1 MHLPSGHIKIFM
13 IASCRYSKAL
23 LDSNSS
29 HTEAGTGVDAMEVE
43 GEKEAV
49 EDHNIDREKVLYLL
63 SLLLRI
69 IECYIKTVP
78 SLATGFEL
86 TRLLD
91 EVVPWVSKD
100 SALSAS
106 SIISDRIATISV
118 LLGPVVRTL
127 RQATGAR
134 QCKWFGSHDDCVKLV
149 TQLIV
154 AQDWHSVV
162 KRSPF
167 AKLLL
172 LANCE
177 SLEAMDPDLCASIR
191 QLIKL
196 ILIQSGMFQ
205 GHGEVDLE
213 LRTEQ
218 AAWLSKLSVHDN
230 SILVLESLFRIS
242 FHWNTELC
250 VESSEKI
257 EKFTKSKGYELQ
269 HVDGDF
275 KEREREKEKAALTA
289 PNSPV
294 MNCAINLCSNAFHTL
309 ASHLPKHV
317 RGHVESAP
325 IISPPGSSSSSS
337 SLASSVGVLD
347 TTPSAADTATFLAR
361 YSSGFRMDLQGF
373 LLEVVMYSGSRAR
386 NPRSYGECVLAL
398 SNVQG
403 VFNDDVTL
411 VADLTNVEKLLSLSA
426 AMVVQAHPHR
436 RASKIAKRKEELPT
450 EAVKRCSE
458 QLKSISSCGSAHIVK
473 AFNDVIE
480 NNTQEP
486 NCDGSQVRIHM
497 HSSIVALAVLNIAE
511 VVASFNILIQA
522 SSGMDSSF
530 VQCIDEIGFFAAYIC
545 CSTGVG
551 LENETEDTDSRVLFY
566 NWISALSRREMEK
579 SREITSMELERKAA
593 TIVQCVKMLKVLC
606 KKYDSFLPLSPSS
619 VKPIN
624 SPSIGSKRKSIPVA
638 GEELGRDLG
647 PTILQAATDMTSLI
661 IELVRQ
667 TSCAPLIAD
676 ALNSADLLEGMLIT
690 DLFGKMTRH
699 MLCAS
704 ASAYF
709 KRSISRVKKGS
720 ELHGS
725 TAVEHATLP
734 LWLNVAEQLL
744 VSTVPALKVNSNTKV
759 PSTAAFEGAD
769 KENFCLGWMVQ
780 HFVAD
785 TRLRSQF
792 VDLALKDGQGH
803 LLLDLSLSSAIS
815 AQSTFTL
822 IPLGAVCVSVLQSA
836 SIATLAGAL
845 DSFTQSRPSN
855 VTVTESDKLLLEGSN
870 DSPEAVV
877 EGRVSTATHNA
888 LRCATVSIEQ
898 NSHSLPYIKSYVDPI
913 SLMQSGGDSSKSHG
927 SSSSAALC
935 PSLFI
940 TSNHSKHPDTAFF
953 SHTLPSS
960 FGRGEMS
967 LWDTVKSL
975 LEVDLEGDVSLGHN
989 ISSADRLQYIR
1000 KIEEDESRGYSAGG
1014 GAIKAICQLLSHPSI
1029 VDCHYTVSLLSAYAQ
1044 TEMLADAKRS
1054 FLKGPLSAIA
1064 VCCALSDIIKTNDEE
1079 ATAVWCTAY
1088 ISFSIS
1094 LLDDFTSF
1102 LIGLGATTH
1111 TVPQQSAQLAAY
1123 FSLLQSMLM
1132 IRIKST
1138 APHHLTITSLLR
1150 NLTIRASE
1158 ISKKLN
1164 KWIKSCLKFGLHLS
1178 AATDGLTSFY
1188 SASRDSTLLSANT
1201 TVSTPVR
1208 VGDIFFYGSI
1218 FAPKATKDFYHPSLV
1233 LQMIVSHSKFAGTLK
1248 GAKFMP
1254 SNLSLLRLL
1263 LVLLSTALP
1272 KGEVTTSAL
1281 YSPLAPLGGRN
1292 NLGSGADQFLVGALL
1307 QIYQGTIC
1315 HSDRLIL
1322 RILHLLNNADKCPA
1336 LCTLKPITLNSKKSS
1351 RGPESEGPL
1360 VGTILQQLVYSTIS
1374 QYPAWRACAPPP
1386 GDLEGLSAAM
1396 TYREEYSVLVSG
1408 VKNDWA
1414 GVEPICDDKQTNT
1427 AKGFKKKSSMASKK
1441 SKIAVDSE
1449 GEEEGEEDSNI
1460 DEDGAE
1466 ESDADSIVSAPMMKD
1481 RDSAADWCCE
1491 DSDTYVPSVDVY
1503 SGCTDKVYDPS
1514 FWLPALHY
1522 TLSQK
1527 SHSVRQLANTGA
1539 LSLVIAGIS
1548 SRCPVLRAIA
1558 ISALQRIIELARQQ
1572 TPDKDAGFRER
1583 PQLLLLLNFIRNS
1596 IDSSAP
1602 SSSGPKQFPSV
1613 ISLFL
1618 SRAALHL
1625 LQPTHELFSKI
1636 NKYLL
1641 SRPFV
1646 DYKDVPLYDLL
1657 IVDGDATVDQAPR
1670 LSTFRIVRD
1679 GLMTRGDHLNLCR
1692 KNIYNRLMLLFPVLT
1707 KDVRAGHA
1715 VFDLLDK
1722 ALGIQVCAR
1731 YLLERCTIISWLQQ
1745 MASTTNSLDIDTTS
1759 GAEGV
1764 TPSKVYEVQYID
1776 DDDNDIKEKDKAT
1789 RSTVIRSQPSIQLAA
1804 PPRLLTRVLCL
1815 LRRALGAGYLL
1826 AAGPSGTAEH
1836 TDQIVLTI
1844 ITIIDVSQ
1852 NTRLLL
1858 QRS

>member
-1 MHLPSGHIKIFM
+1 MFLIN
-13 IASCRYSKAL
+13 AYRYSKAL
-23 LDSNSS
+23 LDSTPG
-29 HTEAGTGVDAMEVE
+29 HIELGTGVTMEVE
-43 GEKEAV
+43 GEIEGAV
-49 EDHNIDREKVLYLL
+49 DHNVDREKVLYLL

-106 SIISDRIATISV
+106 SVISDRIKTITV

-127 RQATGAR
+127 RQATSAR

-149 TQLIV
+149 TQLMV
-154 AQDWHSVV
+154 AQDWHTAV
-162 KRSPF
+162 KRSPL

-177 SLEAMDPDLCASIR
+177 RLESADPDLCASVR
-191 QLIKL
+191 QLVKL

-205 GHGEVDLE
+205 GHGEVDME

-218 AAWLSKLSVHDN
+218 AAWLSKLSVCDN
-230 SILVLESLFRIS
+230 SILVLESTLRIAY
-242 FHWNTELC
+242 HWNTELC

-257 EKFTKSKGYELQ
+257 EKHTKSKGYELQ
-269 HVDGDF
+269 HIEGVVAG
-275 KEREREKEKAALTA
+275 KGGSILTA

-294 MNCAINLCSNAFHTL
+294 MSCAINLCSNSFQTL
-309 ASHLPKHV
+309 ASHLPKHI
-317 RGHVESAP
+317 RGHLESAP
-325 IISPPGSSSSSS
+325 AVAAGSSSSSS
-337 SLASSVGVLD
+337 SVGPPGLSE
-347 TTPSAADTATFLAR
+347 TTSDATAFLAR
-361 YSSGFRMDLQGF
+361 YSSGFRMELQGF
-373 LLEVVMYSGSRAR
+373 LLQVVMYTGSRAR

-398 SNVQG
+398 SNVDS
-403 VFNDDVTL
+403 VFSDDVTL
-411 VADLTNVEKLLSLSA
+411 VADLTNIDKLLSLSA
-426 AMVVQAHPHR
+426 AAVAQAQP
-436 RASKIAKRKEELPT
+436 SKRLSKVTKKKEELQS
-450 EAVKRCSE
+450 EALRRCSE
-458 QLKSISSCGSAHIVK
+458 QLRSVCSSGNTDIVK
-473 AFNDVIE
+473 TFNNVLEKNAQELSSDDTLE
-480 NNTQEP
+480 RTQL
-486 NCDGSQVRIHM
+486 R
-497 HSSIVALAVLNIAE
+497 SSIIALTVLNIGK
-511 VVASFNILIQA
+511 VINSFNAFIEA
-522 SSGMDSSF
+522 DNAKENSF
-530 VQCIDEIGFFAAYIC
+530 VHCIDDIGFFTAYIC

-551 LENETEDTDSRVLFY
+551 LENDTDDTGLGASFY
-566 NWISALSRREMEK
+566 LWISTLSKREMNK
-579 SREITSMELERKAA
+579 SRKTSMELENKAA
-593 TIVQCVKMLKVLC
+593 TIVQCVKLVKALC
-606 KKYDSFLPLSPSS
+606 KKHDSLLHPPSPSS
-619 VKPIN
+619 EPVR
-624 SPSIGSKRKSIPVA
+624 SPSIGSKRKSISVA
-638 GEELGRDLG
+638 VEAQGQGRDLG
-647 PTILQAATDMTSLI
+647 PSILQAASDLTSLI

-676 ALNSADLLEGMLIT
+676 ALNSADLLEGMLRSDT
-690 DLFGKMTRH
+690 FGKLTRH

-709 KRSISRVKKGS
+709 KRSIHKVKKGS
-720 ELHGS
+720 ESHGI
-725 TAVEHATLP
+725 AAIEHATLP
-734 LWLNVAEQLL
+734 LWLNVAERLL
-744 VSTVPALKVNSNTKV
+744 VVSTVSTSRTNSNASAL
-759 PSTAAFEGAD
+759 PAAVFQGAE
-769 KENFCLGWMVQ
+769 KEIFSLGWMVQ

-785 TRLRSQF
+785 PRLRSQF

-803 LLLDLSLSSAIS
+803 LLLDLSLQSAIS
-815 AQSTFTL
+815 AHSTFAL

-845 DSFTQSRPSN
+845 DSFTQSKISN
-855 VTVTESDKLLLEGSN
+855 AKDSDSGRDVLEGS
-870 DSPEAVV
+870 DGVQEAAV
-877 EGRVSTATHNA
+877 EGRASTATRNA

-898 NSHSLPYIKSYVDPI
+898 NNHSLPYIKSYVSPL
-913 SLMQSGGDSSKSHG
+913 SLMQAVGDSSESPG
-927 SSSSAALC
+927 SSSSAPFL
-935 PSLFI
+935 PSPFI
-940 TSNHSKHPDTAFF
+940 TSSHSKHCDFSIF
-953 SHTLPSS
+953 SHSLPSS
-960 FGRGEMS
+960 FGRGEMT
-967 LWDTVKSL
+967 LWDTVKML
-975 LEVDLEGDVSLGHN
+975 REGDLQSDLSLSHV
-989 ISSADRLQYIR
+989 ISNADRLKYLL
-1000 KIEEDESRGYSAGG
+1000 KIEDYYSAGDIAG
-1014 GAIKAICQLLSHPSI
+1014 VGVISVICELFSHPSI
-1029 VDCHYTVSLLSAYAQ
+1029 VGRNYTVSLLGAYAQ
-1044 TEMLADAKRS
+1044 SEMSAKEKKS
-1054 FLKGPLSAIA
+1054 FLKGPVSAIA
-1064 VCCALSDIIKTNDEE
+1064 VCCSLSDVINTSGEE
-1079 ATAVWCTAY
+1079 ATSLWCLAY
-1088 ISFSIS
+1088 LTYLIS
-1094 LLDDFTSF
+1094 LLDDFTTYLS
-1102 LIGLGATTH
+1102 GLGATTH
-1111 TVPQQSAQLAAY
+1111 TPQQQSAQLASY

-1138 APHHLTITSLLR
+1138 APHHLAITTILKK
-1150 NLTIRASE
+1150 LTIRAPE

-1164 KWIKSCLKFGLHLS
+1164 KWIKSCLKFGLHLA

-1188 SASRDSTLLSANT
+1188 SACRNSTLSST
-1201 TVSTPVR
+1201 DVTGSTPVR
-1208 VGDIFFYGSI
+1208 VGDIFFWSSI
-1218 FAPKATKDFYHPSLV
+1218 FSPKAAVDFYHPSLV
-1233 LQMIVSHSKFAGTLK
+1233 LQMIVSHSKFAATLK
-1248 GAKFMP
+1248 GSKFMP

-1272 KGEVTTSAL
+1272 KREVSTSAVT
-1281 YSPLAPLGGRN
+1281 SPLAPLGGRN
-1292 NLGSGADQFLVGALL
+1292 SVGSGADQFLVGALL

-1315 HSDRLIL
+1315 YSDRLIF

-1336 LCTLKPITLNSKKSS
+1336 LCTLKPITLNSKKSI

-1386 GDLEGLSAAM
+1386 SDLEGSSAEM
-1396 TYREEYSVLVSG
+1396 TYREEYSILKRG
-1408 VKNDWA
+1408 VQDDWA
-1414 GVEPICDDKQTNT
+1414 GVEPMQADKPNKTGTGSRKNCSV
-1427 AKGFKKKSSMASKK
+1427 AGKKLIMA
-1441 SKIAVDSE
+1441 ADSE
-1449 GEEEGEEDSNI
+1449 GEEEEEGDSDI
-1460 DEDGAE
+1460 DEEGEDD
-1466 ESDADSIVSAPMMKD
+1466 SDVDSILSVPMVK
-1481 RDSAADWCCE
+1481 DSAANWTCE
-1491 DSDTYVPSVDVY
+1491 DSDTYLPSVDVF

-1539 LSLVIAGIS
+1539 LSLVIAGVS

-1558 ISALQRIIELARQQ
+1558 VSALQRITELARQQ

-1657 IVDGDATVDQAPR
+1657 IVDGDATTDQAPR

-1715 VFDLLDK
+1715 VIDLLDK

-1745 MASTTNSLDIDTTS
+1745 MASTTNSLDIDTMS
-1759 GAEGV
+1759 AAETV
-1764 TPSKVYEVQYID
+1764 TPCVVDEVQPID
-1776 DDDNDIKEKDKAT
+1776 DDDNEFKERDKGT
-1789 RSTVIRSQPSIQLAA
+1789 RSTVVRAQPSIQLAA

-1826 AAGPSGTAEH
+1826 AAGPSGTSEH
-1836 TDQIVLTI
+1836 TDQIVLAI
-1844 ITIIDVSQ
+1844 ITLIDVS
-1852 NTRLLL
+1852 NYTH
-1858 QRS
+1858 S

>member
-1 MHLPSGHIKIFM
+1 MES
-13 IASCRYSKAL
+13 
-23 LDSNSS
+23 
-29 HTEAGTGVDAMEVE
+29 GTGVKAMEVE
-43 GEKEAV
+43 GEIEGTG
-49 EDHNIDREKVLYLL
+49 DHNVDREKVLYLL

-106 SIISDRIATISV
+106 SVISDRINTITV

-127 RQATGAR
+127 RQATSAR

-149 TQLIV
+149 TQLMV
-154 AQDWHSVV
+154 AQDWHTVV
-162 KRSPF
+162 KRSPL

-172 LANCE
+172 LASCE
-177 SLEAMDPDLCASIR
+177 RLESADPDLCASVR
-191 QLIKL
+191 QLVKL

-205 GHGEVDLE
+205 GHGEVDME

-218 AAWLSKLSVHDN
+218 AAWLSKLSVCDN
-230 SILVLESLFRIS
+230 SILVLESTLRIAY
-242 FHWNTELC
+242 HWNTELC

-257 EKFTKSKGYELQ
+257 EKHTKSKGYELQ
-269 HVDGDF
+269 YIEGVLAG
-275 KEREREKEKAALTA
+275 KGRSVLTA

-294 MNCAINLCSNAFHTL
+294 MSCAINLCSNSFQTL
-309 ASHLPKHV
+309 AAHLPKHI

-325 IISPPGSSSSSS
+325 AAAAAGSSSSSS
-337 SLASSVGVLD
+337 SVGSPGLSEATPD
-347 TTPSAADTATFLAR
+347 TTAFLTR
-361 YSSGFRMDLQGF
+361 YSSGFRMELQG
-373 LLEVVMYSGSRAR
+373 LLLQVVMYTGSRAR

-398 SNVQG
+398 SNVDS
-403 VFNDDVTL
+403 VFSDDVTL
-411 VADLTNVEKLLSLSA
+411 VADLTNIDKLLSLSA
-426 AMVVQAHPHR
+426 AAVAQAQPNKR
-436 RASKIAKRKEELPT
+436 LSKVTKKKEELPS
-450 EAVKRCSE
+450 EALNRCSE
-458 QLKSISSCGSAHIVK
+458 QLKSVCSSGSADIVQT
-473 AFNDVIE
+473 FNNVIE
-480 NNTQEP
+480 KNAEELSSDDPLERTQL
-486 NCDGSQVRIHM
+486 
-497 HSSIVALAVLNIAE
+497 HSSIIALAVLNIGK
-511 VVASFNILIQA
+511 VINSFNTLIEA
-522 SSGMDSSF
+522 DDVKENSF
-530 VQCIDEIGFFAAYIC
+530 VHCIDDIGFFTAFIC

-551 LENETEDTDSRVLFY
+551 LENETDDAGLGALFY
-566 NWISALSRREMEK
+566 LWISTLSKREMNK
-579 SREITSMELERKAA
+579 SRKTSMELENKAA
-593 TIVQCVKMLKVLC
+593 TIVQCVKLVKALC
-606 KKYDSFLPLSPSS
+606 KKHDSLLLPPSAS
-619 VKPIN
+619 SEPVR
-624 SPSIGSKRKSIPVA
+624 SPSIGSKRKSISVA
-638 GEELGRDLG
+638 VEGQRQGRDLG
-647 PTILQAATDMTSLI
+647 PTVLHAASDLTSLI

-676 ALNSADLLEGMLIT
+676 ALNSADLLEGMLHSDT
-690 DLFGKMTRH
+690 FGKLTRH

-709 KRSISRVKKGS
+709 KRSIHKVKKGS
-720 ELHGS
+720 DIHGIAA
-725 TAVEHATLP
+725 TEHATLP
-734 LWLNVAEQLL
+734 LWLNVAERLL
-744 VSTVPALKVNSNTKV
+744 VSTVPASRTNSNASAL
-759 PSTAAFEGAD
+759 PAAAFQGAE
-769 KENFCLGWMVQ
+769 KEIFSLGWMVQ

-785 TRLRSQF
+785 PRLRSQF

-803 LLLDLSLSSAIS
+803 LLLDLSLQSAIS
-815 AQSTFTL
+815 AHSTFAL

-845 DSFTQSRPSN
+845 DSFTQSKISSAKYPDSGI
-855 VTVTESDKLLLEGSN
+855 DILEGS
-870 DSPEAVV
+870 DGVQDAAV
-877 EGRVSTATHNA
+877 EGKASTATRNA

-898 NSHSLPYIKSYVDPI
+898 NSHSLPYIKSYVSPL
-913 SLMQSGGDSSKSHG
+913 SLMQAVGDSSESHG
-927 SSSSAALC
+927 SSSSAPLR
-935 PSLFI
+935 PSPLI
-940 TSNHSKHPDTAFF
+940 TSSHSKHSDFSFF
-953 SHTLPSS
+953 SHSLPSS
-960 FGRGEMS
+960 FGRGEMT
-967 LWDTVKSL
+967 LWDTVKML
-975 LEVDLEGDVSLGHN
+975 REGDLQSDLSLSHV
-989 ISSADRLQYIR
+989 ISNADRLKYLL
-1000 KIEEDESRGYSAGG
+1000 KIEDYYSAGDIAG
-1014 GAIKAICQLLSHPSI
+1014 VGVISVICELLSHPSI
-1029 VDCHYTVSLLSAYAQ
+1029 VGCNYTVSLLGAYAQ
-1044 TEMLADAKRS
+1044 SEMSAEEQKS
-1054 FLKGPLSAIA
+1054 FLKGPVSAIA
-1064 VCCALSDIIKTNDEE
+1064 VCCSLGDIIKTSDEK
-1079 ATAVWCTAY
+1079 AISLWCLAY
-1088 ISFSIS
+1088 VSFLIS
-1094 LLDDFTSF
+1094 LLDDFTAYLS
-1102 LIGLGATTH
+1102 GLGATSH
-1111 TVPQQSAQLAAY
+1111 TAQQQSAQLASY

-1132 IRIKST
+1132 TRIKST
-1138 APHHLTITSLLR
+1138 APHHLAITTILK
-1150 NLTIRASE
+1150 NLTIRAPE

-1164 KWIKSCLKFGLHLS
+1164 KWIKSCLKFGLHLA

-1188 SASRDSTLLSANT
+1188 SACRNSTLSST
-1201 TVSTPVR
+1201 DVTGSTPVL
-1208 VGDIFFYGSI
+1208 VGDFFFWGSV
-1218 FAPKATKDFYHPSLV
+1218 FSPKAAIDFYHPSLV
-1233 LQMIVSHSKFAGTLK
+1233 LQMIVSHSKFAATLK
-1248 GAKFMP
+1248 GSKFMP

-1272 KGEVTTSAL
+1272 KREVSTSAMT
-1281 YSPLAPLGGRN
+1281 SPLAPLGGRN
-1292 NLGSGADQFLVGALL
+1292 SVGSGADQFLVGALL

-1315 HSDRLIL
+1315 YSDRLIF
-1322 RILHLLNNADKCPA
+1322 RILHLLNSADKCPA
-1336 LCTLKPITLNSKKSS
+1336 LCTLKPITLNSKKPI
-1351 RGPESEGPL
+1351 RGPEGEGPL

-1386 GDLEGLSAAM
+1386 SDLEGSSAEM
-1396 TYREEYSVLVSG
+1396 TYREEYSILKRG
-1408 VKNDWA
+1408 VQNDWA
-1414 GVEPICDDKQTNT
+1414 GVEPMQADKPNITGTGSRKNR
-1427 AKGFKKKSSMASKK
+1427 SMAGKK
-1441 SKIAVDSE
+1441 VSIAADSE
-1449 GEEEGEEDSNI
+1449 GEEEEEEGSDI
-1460 DEDGAE
+1460 DEDGE
-1466 ESDADSIVSAPMMKD
+1466 NDSDVDSILSAPMMKD
-1481 RDSAADWCCE
+1481 SAADWTCE
-1491 DSDTYVPSVDVY
+1491 DSDTYLPSVDAF

-1539 LSLVIAGIS
+1539 LSLVIAGVS

-1558 ISALQRIIELARQQ
+1558 VSALQRIIELARQQ

-1657 IVDGDATVDQAPR
+1657 IVDGDATTDQAPR

-1715 VFDLLDK
+1715 VIDLLDK

-1745 MASTTNSLDIDTTS
+1745 MASTTNSLDIDTMS
-1759 GAEGV
+1759 AAETV
-1764 TPSKVYEVQYID
+1764 TQCVVEEIQPID
-1776 DDDNDIKEKDKAT
+1776 DDDNEFKERDKGT
-1789 RSTVIRSQPSIQLAA
+1789 RSTVVRAQPSIQLAA

-1826 AAGPSGTAEH
+1826 AAGPSGTSEH
-1836 TDQIVLTI
+1836 TDQIVLAI
-1844 ITIIDVSQ
+1844 ITLIDVSHYTQ
-1852 NTRLLL
+1852 LTYTRC
-1858 QRS
+1858 

>member
-1 MHLPSGHIKIFM
+1 MFLIN
-13 IASCRYSKAL
+13 ACRYSKAL
-23 LDSNSS
+23 LDSNPGHIES
-29 HTEAGTGVDAMEVE
+29 GTGVKAMEVE
-43 GEKEAV
+43 GENEDTG
-49 EDHNIDREKVLYLL
+49 DHNVDREKVLYLL
-63 SLLLRI
+63 SLLLRT

-106 SIISDRIATISV
+106 SAISDRINTITV

-127 RQATGAR
+127 RQATSAR

-149 TQLIV
+149 TQLMV
-154 AQDWHSVV
+154 AQDWHTVV
-162 KRSPF
+162 KRSPL

-172 LANCE
+172 LASCE
-177 SLEAMDPDLCASIR
+177 RLESADPDLCASVR
-191 QLIKL
+191 QLVKL

-205 GHGEVDLE
+205 GHGEVDME

-218 AAWLSKLSVHDN
+218 AAWLSKLSVCDN
-230 SILVLESLFRIS
+230 SILVLESTLRIAY
-242 FHWNTELC
+242 HWNTELC

-257 EKFTKSKGYELQ
+257 EKYTKSKGYELQ
-269 HVDGDF
+269 HI
-275 KEREREKEKAALTA
+275 ERVLAGKGGSVLTA

-294 MNCAINLCSNAFHTL
+294 MSCAINLCSNSFQTL
-309 ASHLPKHV
+309 ASHLPKHI

-325 IISPPGSSSSSS
+325 AVAAAGSSS
-337 SLASSVGVLD
+337 VGSPGLSE
-347 TTPSAADTATFLAR
+347 TTSDATAFLTR
-361 YSSGFRMDLQGF
+361 YSSGFRMELQGF
-373 LLEVVMYSGSRAR
+373 LLQVVMYTGSRAR

-398 SNVQG
+398 SNVDS
-403 VFNDDVTL
+403 VFTDDVTL
-411 VADLTNVEKLLSLSA
+411 VADLTNIDKLLSLSA
-426 AMVVQAHPHR
+426 AAVAQVQSNKR
-436 RASKIAKRKEELPT
+436 LSKVTKKKEELPS
-450 EAVKRCSE
+450 EALKRCSE
-458 QLKSISSCGSAHIVK
+458 QLRSVSRSGSADIIK
-473 AFNDVIE
+473 TFNNVIE
-480 NNTQEP
+480 KNAQGLSSDDALERTQL
-486 NCDGSQVRIHM
+486 
-497 HSSIVALAVLNIAE
+497 HSSMIALAVLNIGKFID
-511 VVASFNILIQA
+511 SFNVLIEA
-522 SSGMDSSF
+522 DDAKENSF
-530 VQCIDEIGFFAAYIC
+530 VHCIDDIGFFTAYIC

-551 LENETEDTDSRVLFY
+551 LENETDDTGRGVSFY
-566 NWISALSRREMEK
+566 EWISTLSKREMNK
-579 SREITSMELERKAA
+579 SRKTSMELDNKAA
-593 TIVQCVKMLKVLC
+593 TIVQCVKLVKALC
-606 KKYDSFLPLSPSS
+606 KKHDSLLHPPSPSPEP
-619 VKPIN
+619 VR
-624 SPSIGSKRKSIPVA
+624 SPSIGSKRKSISVA
-638 GEELGRDLG
+638 VEGQGQGRDLG
-647 PTILQAATDMTSLI
+647 PSILQAASDLTSLI

-676 ALNSADLLEGMLIT
+676 ALNSADLLEGILHSDT
-690 DLFGKMTRH
+690 FGKLTRH

-709 KRSISRVKKGS
+709 KRSIHKVKKGS
-720 ELHGS
+720 ESHGIAA
-725 TAVEHATLP
+725 TEHATLP
-734 LWLNVAEQLL
+734 LWLNVAERLL
-744 VSTVPALKVNSNTKV
+744 VSTVTTSRSSSKASALPA
-759 PSTAAFEGAD
+759 AAFQGAE
-769 KENFCLGWMVQ
+769 KEIFSLGWMVQ

-785 TRLRSQF
+785 PRLRSQF

-803 LLLDLSLSSAIS
+803 LLLDLSLQFAIS
-815 AQSTFTL
+815 AHSTFAL

-845 DSFTQSRPSN
+845 DSFTQSKISN
-855 VTVTESDKLLLEGSN
+855 AKDSDSGRDVLEGS
-870 DSPEAVV
+870 DGVHEAAV
-877 EGRVSTATHNA
+877 EGKASTATRNA

-898 NSHSLPYIKSYVDPI
+898 SSQSLPYIKSYVSPL
-913 SLMQSGGDSSKSHG
+913 SLMQAAGDSSESHG
-927 SSSSAALC
+927 SSSSASLR
-935 PSLFI
+935 PSPFI
-940 TSNHSKHPDTAFF
+940 TSNHSKHSDFSFF
-953 SHTLPSS
+953 SHSLPSS
-960 FGRGEMS
+960 FGRGEMT
-967 LWDTVKSL
+967 LWDTVKML
-975 LEVDLEGDVSLGHN
+975 REGDLQSDLSLGHV
-989 ISSADRLQYIR
+989 ISNADRVNYLLEIQDY
-1000 KIEEDESRGYSAGG
+1000 YSAGDMAG
-1014 GAIKAICQLLSHPSI
+1014 VGVISVICELLSHPSI
-1029 VDCHYTVSLLSAYAQ
+1029 VGCNYTVSLLGAYAQ
-1044 TEMLADAKRS
+1044 SEMSAEEKKS
-1054 FLKGPLSAIA
+1054 FLRGPVSAIA
-1064 VCCALSDIIKTNDEE
+1064 VCCSLSDVIKTSCEE
-1079 ATAVWCTAY
+1079 ATSLWCLAY
-1088 ISFSIS
+1088 LSFLIS
-1094 LLDDFTSF
+1094 LLDDFTAYLS
-1102 LIGLGATTH
+1102 GLGATTH
-1111 TVPQQSAQLAAY
+1111 TVQQQSAQLASY

-1138 APHHLTITSLLR
+1138 APHHLAITTILKK
-1150 NLTIRASE
+1150 LTNRAPE

-1164 KWIKSCLKFGLHLS
+1164 KWIKSCLKFGLHLA

-1188 SASRDSTLLSANT
+1188 SACRKSTIS
-1201 TVSTPVR
+1201 STDVTGSIPVR
-1208 VGDIFFYGSI
+1208 VGDIFFWSSI
-1218 FAPKATKDFYHPSLV
+1218 FSPKAAVDFYHPSLV
-1233 LQMIVSHSKFAGTLK
+1233 LQMIVSHSKFAATLK
-1248 GAKFMP
+1248 GSKFIP

-1272 KGEVTTSAL
+1272 KREVSTSAMT
-1281 YSPLAPLGGRN
+1281 SPLAPLGGRN
-1292 NLGSGADQFLVGALL
+1292 SVGSGADQFLVGALL

-1315 HSDRLIL
+1315 YSDRLIF

-1336 LCTLKPITLNSKKSS
+1336 LCTLKPITLNSKKSI
-1351 RGPESEGPL
+1351 RGPEGEGPL

-1386 GDLEGLSAAM
+1386 SDLEGSSAEM
-1396 TYREEYSVLVSG
+1396 TYREEYSILKRG
-1408 VKNDWA
+1408 VQNDWA
-1414 GVEPICDDKQTNT
+1414 GVEPMQADKPNKTGTGSRKNR
-1427 AKGFKKKSSMASKK
+1427 SMAGKK
-1441 SKIAVDSE
+1441 ANIAADSE
-1449 GEEEGEEDSNI
+1449 GEEEEEEDSDI
-1460 DEDGAE
+1460 DEDGE
-1466 ESDADSIVSAPMMKD
+1466 DGSDVDSILSAPMMKD
-1481 RDSAADWCCE
+1481 SAADWTCE
-1491 DSDTYVPSVDVY
+1491 DSDTYLPSVDAF

-1539 LSLVIAGIS
+1539 LSLVIAGVS

-1558 ISALQRIIELARQQ
+1558 VSALQRIIELARQQ

-1657 IVDGDATVDQAPR
+1657 IVDGDATTDQAPR

-1715 VFDLLDK
+1715 VIDLLDK

-1745 MASTTNSLDIDTTS
+1745 MASTTNSLDIDTIS
-1759 GAEGV
+1759 AAETV
-1764 TPSKVYEVQYID
+1764 APCVVEEIQPID
-1776 DDDNDIKEKDKAT
+1776 DDDNEFKERDKGT
-1789 RSTVIRSQPSIQLAA
+1789 RSTVVRTQPSIQLAA

-1826 AAGPSGTAEH
+1826 AAGPSGTSEH
-1836 TDQIVLTI
+1836 TDQIVLAI
-1844 ITIIDVSQ
+1844 ITLIDVSHYSQ
-1852 NTRLLL
+1852 LMPSRCSISFSSLDFNIYIILF
-1858 QRS
+1858 